1 MDAMSTTAPTPKLID
16 KEEISNLVFPPE
28 SIHRSKDER
37 SILNKKLRDAMV
49 LGNIHHSKIRIIFE
63 DAEGLKEVRT
73 TVWAAGDEF
82 IVLKKGV
89 SIPVRRIVDLHI

>member
-1 MDAMSTTAPTPKLID
+1 MEATTTTTKLID
-16 KEEISNLVFPPE
+16 KEEISSLSFPPE
-28 SIHRSKDER
+28 SIHRTKDER

-49 LGNIHHSKIRIIFE
+49 LGNIHHSKIKIVFH
-63 DAEGLKEVRT
+63 DSEGLKEVRT

-89 SIPVRRIVDLHI
+89 SIPVRRIVDIQI

>member
-1 MDAMSTTAPTPKLID
+1 MDATSTITPTPKLID
-16 KEEISNLVFPPE
+16 KEEIGNLVFPPD
-28 SIHRSKDER
+28 SIHRTKDER

-49 LGNIHHSKIRIIFE
+49 LGNIHHSKIRIVFE